1 MSRLIEELKDQSDP
15 GETMHEL
22 MAETGLS
29 QMAIIRKLNKYRD
42 EGRLQEGIRIARDS
56 MGRRTRKP
64 VYILL
69 DEPA

>member
-1 MSRLIEELKDQSDP
+1 MSRLIEELKDRSDE
-15 GETMHEL
+15 GETMQEL
-22 MAETGLS
+22 MAETGQS

-42 EGRLQEGIRIARDS
+42 EGRLQEGTRIARDS